1 MGSEEEVELRWRK
14 LDRKPMDQMRRRMVT
29 AKAESLA
36 KVNRLAAI
44 GVEFREIYVI
54 FRVGTC
60 EIGGE

>member
-1 MGSEEEVELRWRK
+1 
-14 LDRKPMDQMRRRMVT
+14 MDQMRRRMVT